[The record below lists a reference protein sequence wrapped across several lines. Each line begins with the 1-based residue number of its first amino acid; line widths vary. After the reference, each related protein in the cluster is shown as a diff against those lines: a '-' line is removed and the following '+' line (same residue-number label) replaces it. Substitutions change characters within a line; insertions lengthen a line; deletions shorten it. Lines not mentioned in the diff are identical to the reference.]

1 MVLLWSKT
9 VDQALAEVR
18 FTHRYEFEISTEP
31 RTLDNTDEII
41 PRYAA
46 VKQHIV
52 VILNSHFPHWMGRRF
67 RLKHWLQRKKHD
79 ELAYFL
85 NEAGSNCLAYAD
97 HKIPAQFRLW
107 IGKKGFLIGITQS
120 GGGFPAREV
129 YVQKRRNNLGGGFRF
144 YARCRSKIFFDSPA
158 KATEVYLL
166 WKKPMFFKR

>member
-1 MVLLWSKT
+1 M
-9 VDQALAEVR
+9 R

-85 NEAGSNCLAYAD
+85 NEGMFRGYDSEKVVMIYIEGLIFAILA
-97 HKIPAQFRLW
+97 HR
-107 IGKKGFLIGITQS
+107 KKGFPSRKSGKARLRIPPLVELRCCDWAQS
-120 GGGFPAREV
+120 AAA
-129 YVQKRRNNLGGGFRF
+129 NLGF
-144 YARCRSKIFFDSPA
+144 
-158 KATEVYLL
+158 
-166 WKKPMFFKR
+166 